1 MFFFFS
7 CIYFLYLLLLGSGS
21 QGVVCIR
28 TGKVNLSF
36 LQFVWCTNQTTM
48 PTTPPPSPHPPKQ
61 TKSDG
66 SSPFFC
72 ETLPL
77 HLIKGLHL
85 LPITICCRNTLPFT
99 ISRCCG
105 NYSPPLPR
113 LLHLWHNS
121 AVVVIEL
128 KSCYRTC
135 LEMGVV
141 QPVTVIA
148 LMDLLHQYE
157 CVHYLPR
164 VLKKAKTSFGPLALP
179 SGGIAFFPPVI

>member
-1 MFFFFS
+1 MCQPTPPPPGQKTQLTPWSRSRCSVLPDPPCSSPCSQCTRTIKYSSAHKYVFFFFMHLFSIPASPRLRVAGS
-7 CIYFLYLLLLGSGS
+7 CFHQNWKGEFKL
-21 QGVVCIR
+21 
-28 TGKVNLSF
+28 
-36 LQFVWCTNQTTM
+36 
-48 PTTPPPSPHPPKQ
+48 PPHTSPHPPKQ

-105 NYSPPLPR
+105 NYSPTPPR

-135 LEMGVV
+135 WGWGLCN
-141 QPVTVIA
+141 
-148 LMDLLHQYE
+148 L
-157 CVHYLPR
+157 
-164 VLKKAKTSFGPLALP
+164 
-179 SGGIAFFPPVI
+179 